1 MSTFDEIPHEF
12 ISDEEREQQRVE
24 QAQFAADLRARQS
37 HEFWQAVFATEVGRR
52 EMLAMLN
59 EMHAFQPAYGVG
71 PNGFPH
77 PEATWKELGV
87 QLHGQMLYQRWIKHH
102 TEAVIKMH
110 VEADQ

>member
-52 EMLAMLN
+52 EMMAMLN
-59 EMHAFQPAYGVG
+59 EMHAFQPNLGFS
-71 PNGFPH
+71 PNGLH
-77 PEATWKELGV
+77 CSEATWTELGA
-87 QLHGQMLYQRWIKHH
+87 QLYGLKLYHRWIKHH